1 MPKCYKEFFSRKN
14 GKIKPKGEI
23 SNIPDGFTKVYI
35 NLKKDKLTD
44 WQK

>member
-1 MPKCYKEFFSRKN
+1 MPKFYKKFFSRKN

-35 NLKKDKLTD
+35 DSKKDKQTA